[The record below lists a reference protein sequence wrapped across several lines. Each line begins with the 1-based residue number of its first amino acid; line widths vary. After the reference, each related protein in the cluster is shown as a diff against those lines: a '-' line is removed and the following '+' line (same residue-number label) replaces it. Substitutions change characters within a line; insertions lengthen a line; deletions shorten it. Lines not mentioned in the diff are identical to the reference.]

1 MRQLSYLCTIE
12 QAVDDIRNGRMIVV
26 VDDDDRECN
35 GHLVMAAERV
45 DADAVNF
52 MARHACGLVC
62 LALSPDMADKLHLP
76 LMPSSNAGHTPAFT
90 VSIEAR
96 EGVTT
101 GISAADR
108 ATTIRAAVAD
118 NAGPDDIVTPG
129 HVFPL
134 RARKGGVLTRAG
146 IAEAGTDLA
155 AFAGMRPA
163 AVICEILREDGSV
176 ARMDDLEAFAEAHG
190 LHIAAIRDII
200 RYHMRHGKLAV
211 RRVAEAR
218 MPTKYGTFRIIAY
231 ESDASSDTHIAL
243 VKGEVDERIDPS
255 PVLVRVHSE
264 CLTGDAFGSL
274 RCDCGNQLAAALMQI
289 EKEGRGALLYMRQ
302 EGRGIGLANK
312 IRAYALQEQGYDT
325 VEANIKLGF
334 APDLRDYGAGAQ
346 ILRDLGISRL
356 RLMTNNPRKIV
367 GLEGY
372 GIEITERVPIETG
385 LCAVNEH
392 YMRTKQEKM
401 GHILHFGKKKTEA

>member
-1 MRQLSYLCTIE
+1 MRQLSSLCSIE
-12 QAVDDIRNGRMIVV
+12 QAIDDIKNGRMIVL
-26 VDDDDRECN
+26 VDDDDRECS
-35 GHLVMAAERV
+35 GHLVMAAEHV
-45 DADAVNF
+45 DAEAVNF

-62 LALSPDMADKLHLP
+62 LALSPELADRLELP
-76 LMPSSNAGHTPAFT
+76 LMPSSTPGHGSAFT

-96 EGVTT
+96 NGVTT

-108 ATTIRAAVAD
+108 ATTIRAVVAD
-118 NAGPDDIVTPG
+118 DAGPDDIVTPG

-134 RARKGGVLTRAG
+134 RAKKGGVLTRVG
-146 IAEAGTDLA
+146 IAEGSVDMAS
-155 AFAGMRPA
+155 FAGLKPA
-163 AVICEILREDGSV
+163 AAICEILREDGSV
-176 ARMDDLEAFAEAHG
+176 ARMDDLEAFAEQHG

-200 RYHMRHGKLAV
+200 RYHMRYGKLAV
-211 RRVAEAR
+211 RRVSEAN

-231 ESDASSDTHIAL
+231 ESDASSDTHVAL
-243 VKGEVDERIDPS
+243 VKGDVDERIDPS

-289 EKEGRGALLYMRQ
+289 EKEGRGVLLYMRQ

-334 APDLRDYGAGAQ
+334 APDLRSYGAGAQ
-346 ILRDLGISRL
+346 ILRDLGVSRL

-385 LCAVNEH
+385 LCDINEH

-401 GHILHFGKKKTEA
+401 GHILHFGKKK

>member
-1 MRQLSYLCTIE
+1 
-12 QAVDDIRNGRMIVV
+12 
-26 VDDDDRECN
+26 
-35 GHLVMAAERV
+35 MAE
-45 DADAVNF
+45 
-52 MARHACGLVC
+52 
-62 LALSPDMADKLHLP
+62 
-76 LMPSSNAGHTPAFT
+76 
-90 VSIEAR
+90 
-96 EGVTT
+96 
-101 GISAADR
+101 
-108 ATTIRAAVAD
+108 

-134 RARKGGVLTRAG
+134 RARKGGVLTRVG

-155 AFAGMRPA
+155 GFAGLRPA
-163 AVICEILREDGSV
+163 AVLCEILKEDGSV

-200 RYHMRHGKLAV
+200 RYHIRYGKLAV
-211 RRVAEAR
+211 RRVAEAK

-231 ESDASSDTHIAL
+231 ESDASSDTHVAL
-243 VKGEVDERIDPS
+243 VKGDVDERVDPS

-372 GIEITERVPIETG
+372 GIEITERVPLEIG
-385 LCAVNEH
+385 LCAINEH

-401 GHILHFGKKKTEA
+401 GHILHFGKKKQDADEK

>member
-1 MRQLSYLCTIE
+1 MRQLSSLCSIE
-12 QAVDDIRNGRMIVV
+12 QAIDDIKNGKMIVL
-26 VDDDDRECN
+26 VDDDDRECS
-35 GHLVMAAERV
+35 GHLVMAAEHV
-45 DADAVNF
+45 NSEAVNF

-62 LALSPDMADKLHLP
+62 LALAPELADRLELHP
-76 LMPSSNAGHTPAFT
+76 MPSSTPGRDSSFT

-96 EGVTT
+96 NGVTT

-108 ATTIRAAVAD
+108 ATTIRTVVAD
-118 NAGPDDIVTPG
+118 DAGPDDIVTPG
-129 HVFPL
+129 HVFPM
-134 RARKGGVLTRAG
+134 RAKKGGVLTRAG
-146 IAEAGTDLA
+146 IAEGAVDVA
-155 AFAGMRPA
+155 VFAGLKGAA
-163 AVICEILREDGSV
+163 AVCEILKEDGSV
-176 ARMDDLEAFAEAHG
+176 ARMDDLEAFAEKHG

-200 RYHMRHGKLAV
+200 RYHMRYGKLAV
-211 RRVAEAR
+211 RRVSEAK

-231 ESDASSDTHIAL
+231 ESEASSDTHVAL
-243 VKGEVDERIDPS
+243 VKGDVDERVDPS

-289 EKEGRGALLYMRQ
+289 EKEGRGVLLYMRQ

-334 APDLRDYGAGAQ
+334 APDLRSYGAGAQ
-346 ILRDLGISRL
+346 ILKDLGISSL

-372 GIEITERVPIETG
+372 GIEITERVPIEIG
-385 LCAVNEH
+385 LCDINER

-401 GHILHFGKKKTEA
+401 GHILHFGKKKK